1 MAWLRYI
8 APSARHPRERWQV
21 RYRDPSG
28 KERSAGIYKTPR
40 AAEAARKRI
49 ERGLPPTLEV
59 LPTDDIEPAKAQTLF
74 GDYVEKV
81 WWPTWKAQHPDSAY
95 QTGKRIEKRIL
106 PSFGHLPFAALDAD
120 RVGAWKA
127 SLVGSGLKPASV
139 NSYLG
144 LLGTILNAGVDSGYL
159 PHSPLMR
166 SPPAATSTLP
176 TQAHSAIVPMP
187 DNHAIHQEKRFP

>member
-1 MAWLRYI
+1 MAWLRYV

-28 KERSAGIYKTPR
+28 NERSAGIYHTPK
-40 AAEAARKRI
+40 AAEAVRRRI
-49 ERGLPPTLEV
+49 ERGLPAILEL
-59 LPTDDIEPAKAQTLF
+59 LPTDGVDAAKAQTMF

-106 PSFGHLPFAALDAD
+106 PFFGNLPFAALDAD
-120 RVGAWKA
+120 RVGAWRA
-127 SLVGSGLKPASV
+127 SLAGSGLKPATV

-144 LLGTILNAGVDSGYL
+144 LLGTILNTAVDSDYL
-159 PHSPLMR
+159 R
-166 SPPAATSTLP
+166 
-176 TQAHSAIVPMP
+176 QA
-187 DNHAIHQEKRFP
+187 